1 MINNSNKHL
10 KTHTVSSA
18 EDTAAVVTLEFFFRS
33 DGMINSSLT
42 GGDNLNKIMYD

>member
-1 MINNSNKHL
+1 MVHSTKN
-10 KTHTVSSA
+10 
-18 EDTAAVVTLEFFFRS
+18 TAVAFVTLEFFFRS